1 MTSKRTILAFDIG
14 IKNLAYAVIEEGG
27 ALHALENANIM
38 DVVEP
43 VMCKICLKVKAAFKS
58 TNNHY
63 CKRHIPSDKPALKIP
78 GTEEIC
84 KKIPSM
90 TDLRKIA
97 KEHSI
102 KGTKKEELIKSLEQ
116 IYTFPFSQPK
126 QEKTG
131 ALSLATLHDLLRRFV
146 TERWDTVFSKC
157 TEILLENQPA
167 FKNPHMK
174 SVQVLLFA
182 TLREAFYQ
190 RGLIPPPFHLVHAKL
205 KVADAK
211 SGDEGYSERKQKS
224 EERVSALF
232 SSSTLR
238 NSTLED
244 MWKKSKKKSDM
255 ADAICMCMD
264 FLSHSK

>member
-14 IKNLAYAVIEEGG
+14 IKNLAYAVVEQGG
-27 ALHALENANIM
+27 ILHSLENANIM

-43 VMCKICLKVKAAFKS
+43 VMCKTCAKVKAAFKS
-58 TNNHY
+58 SNNYY
-63 CKRHIPSDKPALKIP
+63 CKRHIPSDKPVLKIP
-78 GTEEIC
+78 GANDIC
-84 KKIPSM
+84 KKIPTM
-90 TDLRKIA
+90 ADLRKIA
-97 KEHSI
+97 KEHNI
-102 KGTKKEELIKSLEQ
+102 KGTKKDDLIQSLEQ

-126 QEKTG
+126 QEKAG

-146 TERWDTVFSKC
+146 SERWDTIFSKC

-182 TLREAFYQ
+182 TLRDAFYQ
-190 RGLIPPPFHLVHAKL
+190 RGIIPPPFHLVHAKL

-224 EERVSALF
+224 EERVAKLF
-232 SSSTLR
+232 SSNNLKNT
-238 NSTLED
+238 TLED

-255 ADAICMCMD
+255 ADAICMCVD